1 MRVIETKLKA
11 VGEGDKRIRIVE
23 DETKRFFEA
32 NETNSWPAARYRTA
46 YRGGKLVSICFCFVC
61 FRSNNFVSLNFGAN
75 SVKPAG

>member
-32 NETNSWPAARYRTA
+32 NETNSWPATRYSTA
-46 YRGGKLVSICFCFVC
+46 YRGGKLVSICFCFC
-61 FRSNNFVSLNFGAN
+61 LLPLQQFRQFKFWSELR
-75 SVKPAG
+75 